1 MNTAGFKQLLLVLVP
16 IVMGVVAQI
25 FLKKGMLA
33 VGKFALD
40 YGNLPMQYAKIIFT
54 PYVFLGML
62 LYFLGSLIWL
72 VVLSRIPL
80 SFAYPM
86 LSMGYIFILF
96 ASAILFK
103 EHISVVRWLGVIVI
117 CAGVFLISRS

>member
-1 MNTAGFKQLLLVLVP
+1 M
-16 IVMGVVAQI
+16 I
-25 FLKKGMLA
+25 A

-62 LYFLGSLIWL
+62 LYFVSSLIWL

-86 LSMGYIFILF
+86 LSLGYVFILF
-96 ASAILFK
+96 ASALFFK
-103 EHISVVRWLGVIVI
+103 EHISLVRWAGVFVI
-117 CAGVFLISRS
+117 CLGVFLISRS